1 MLLHGQALMLQLALG
16 LVIVQFKLRV
26 PIIQIGQLFVLKLGL
41 LAKAEVLDHDI
52 PLDFRDVFLCFLD
65 SILSEVIK
73 QLSVMSIDLLL
84 LTLTILR
91 TLLLHL
97 VVETQEHLVTVFFVF
112 NFLLLHHLCVFKL
125 SKLLLSL
132 QERLH
137 LALTLLLLGII
148 ALDHVC
154 LLRVEPF

>member
-1 MLLHGQALMLQLALG
+1 MLLHRQALMLQLALG

-26 PIIQIGQLFVLKLGL
+26 PIIQIGQLFVLELGL

-52 PLDFRDVFLCFLD
+52 PLDFRNVFLCFLD

-112 NFLLLHHLCVFKL
+112 NFLLLDHLCVFKL
-125 SKLLLSL
+125 S
-132 QERLH
+132 
-137 LALTLLLLGII
+137 
-148 ALDHVC
+148 
-154 LLRVEPF
+154 

>member
-84 LTLTILR
+84 LTLTILC

-125 SKLLLSL
+125 S
-132 QERLH
+132 
-137 LALTLLLLGII
+137 
-148 ALDHVC
+148 
-154 LLRVEPF
+154 

>member
-52 PLDFRDVFLCFLD
+52 PLYFRDVFLCFLD

-125 SKLLLSL
+125 S
-132 QERLH
+132 
-137 LALTLLLLGII
+137 
-148 ALDHVC
+148 
-154 LLRVEPF
+154 

>member
-125 SKLLLSL
+125 S
-132 QERLH
+132 
-137 LALTLLLLGII
+137 
-148 ALDHVC
+148 
-154 LLRVEPF
+154 